1 MADSNKLLKELSSL
15 SSNFDSLYQELKASA
30 KSNAESSEQVK
41 DLVTEMKKGKSPSG
55 EDLKGI
61 FESFTK
67 SFSKTIADQNDQ
79 ILKGLTD
86 KISQSFTGSVSNFLG
101 NVPQQIAQVKSGQ
114 MPDFKSI
121 LGGDSIKGI
130 ISNAASKIPGLADG
144 GTVESSGIAVVG
156 EKGPELVE
164 LKSGDKVRTKEEQLM
179 EMLLDEER
187 RKNEKLGRVRRT
199 GPTEEEVEA
208 YRKELLAEDPEF
220 YSDPAELQEE
230 LDYFRSEQGYDLETR
245 ETFSLEDLNKLSRP
259 VSSSEVSSTTETF
272 SLEDLNKL
280 SRPVSPSEVSST
292 TTTVSDSQELN
303 KSINV
308 NSPDKVGSPEEKNSK
323 FKDLLGKAKE
333 MATEKLKEAQTKA
346 TSTISNSVAEL
357 KEKSPIVQ
365 AKNSA
370 EDIKAQVEE
379 KVASIRESLGKS
391 SNTSETQ
398 SSNTPSTQVS
408 SRRTNLSTA
417 SSSDSNVGSM
427 SSEDVK
433 EMKSLLAAIYQTL
446 RGPLTIANDLP
457 FRPNSNNF

>member
-259 VSSSEVSSTTETF
+259 VSSSEVSSTT
-272 SLEDLNKL
+272 
-280 SRPVSPSEVSST
+280 
-292 TTTVSDSQELN
+292 TTVSDSQELN